1 MLQNLKSIFKTNVL
15 NNRNKKGNI
24 YNSEIYDYKTKIK
37 KIYSSNHSF
46 EKSKILNNN
55 NKFLNNNININN
67 FEQKIKIKKK
77 IIDGKSILSL
87 KDRNNIISHEVIDRN
102 KSKENNH
109 NIQAQKILHPQKIKN
124 SKSQTQKDIK
134 YINTEKDNNVNNTK
148 IKKKLILNNDLLNKI
163 HKNKFSDLYSFSSS
177 PSDRKINLDFLTI
190 NSNFQNKKKQKIL
203 KTENENE
210 IQKGKDLNIKKKY
223 ISRQNSTQNDQR
235 KIWLIKNQDKTGL
248 STGRIKLDKKS
259 NKMTI
264 NKNEINMPL
273 NINMV
278 FNKTFIEKDYNKQKN
293 NINIDNF
300 KIRNTMKEL
309 KIKDNFNC
317 LTGK

>member
-1 MLQNLKSIFKTNVL
+1 M
-15 NNRNKKGNI
+15 
-24 YNSEIYDYKTKIK
+24 
-37 KIYSSNHSF
+37 
-46 EKSKILNNN
+46 
-55 NKFLNNNININN
+55 
-67 FEQKIKIKKK
+67 
-77 IIDGKSILSL
+77 
-87 KDRNNIISHEVIDRN
+87 
-102 KSKENNH
+102 
-109 NIQAQKILHPQKIKN
+109 HPQKIKN